1 MPLEAIELFITV
13 CPGIFTETWQGI
25 QNIFLQYLCGQNLA
39 KLEAN
44 IQGLMGAFL
53 GLFHT
58 IKMKLCT
65 QRVSKIFW
73 SFCEGI

>member
-1 MPLEAIELFITV
+1 MPIEAIELFTTV

-53 GLFHT
+53 GLFHI

-65 QRVSKIFW
+65 QRKSKIFW